1 MNQKPQDLR
10 RSAAEKFIESF
21 DQELLRA
28 FQESEAVTPNPGPH
42 RQNKLFLFLLPPK
55 SAKPLAYRIWRLRSL
70 ILNNIYTIKTFQL
83 QTTPKNNF
91 P

>member
-28 FQESEAVTPNPGPH
+28 FQESDGVTPNPQPARPEQAVSVPRPAKTPEAISLSDLEAAISDIEQYLH
-42 RQNKLFLFLLPPK
+42 DQHPPT
-55 SAKPLAYRIWRLRSL
+55 SDEP
-70 ILNNIYTIKTFQL
+70 
-83 QTTPKNNF
+83 PE
-91 P
+91 

>member
-28 FQESEAVTPNPGPH
+28 FQESDAVTPNSQPVPSEPTISAPS
-42 RQNKLFLFLLPPK
+42 PPK
-55 SAKPLAYRIWRLRSL
+55 VRESISLSDLEAAISDIEQYLQDQHPPTADKP
-70 ILNNIYTIKTFQL
+70 QE
-83 QTTPKNNF
+83 
-91 P
+91 

>member
-28 FQESEAVTPNPGPH
+28 FQESDAVTPNPQPAPPEQAVSVP
-42 RQNKLFLFLLPPK
+42 RPPK
-55 SAKPLAYRIWRLRSL
+55 NPEAISL
-70 ILNNIYTIKTFQL
+70 SDLEAAISDIEQYLHDQHPPTSDAPQE
-83 QTTPKNNF
+83 
-91 P
+91 

>member
-28 FQESEAVTPNPGPH
+28 FQESDGVTPNPQPAPPE
-42 RQNKLFLFLLPPK
+42 QAVEVPAPPK
-55 SAKPLAYRIWRLRSL
+55 VREAISL
-70 ILNNIYTIKTFQL
+70 SDLEAAISDIEQYLHEQHPPTSDDPQE
-83 QTTPKNNF
+83 
-91 P
+91 

>member
-28 FQESEAVTPNPGPH
+28 FQESDGVTPNPQPTPPE
-42 RQNKLFLFLLPPK
+42 QTVAVPCPPK
-55 SAKPLAYRIWRLRSL
+55 TPEAISL
-70 ILNNIYTIKTFQL
+70 SDLEAAISDIEQYLHDQHPPTGEESQE
-83 QTTPKNNF
+83 
-91 P
+91 

>member
-28 FQESEAVTPNPGPH
+28 FQESEAVTPNSQPAH
-42 RQNKLFLFLLPPK
+42 REPKVSVPPP
-55 SAKPLAYRIWRLRSL
+55 AKVREAISL
-70 ILNNIYTIKTFQL
+70 SDLEAAISDIEQYLHDQHIATEDE
-83 QTTPKNNF
+83 F
-91 P
+91 PE

>member
-28 FQESEAVTPNPGPH
+28 FQESEAVTPNPQPAPPE
-42 RQNKLFLFLLPPK
+42 QKVSVPPPPK
-55 SAKPLAYRIWRLRSL
+55 VREAISL
-70 ILNNIYTIKTFQL
+70 SDLEAAISDIEQYLHDQHIATSDES
-83 QTTPKNNF
+83 PE
-91 P
+91 